1 MEEDFGAAL
10 RRRRMAAGLSIK
22 QMSDRVHFSKGYLSK
37 IENGLKRPTE
47 AVARQCDSVLGA
59 NGTLAALA
67 DPHEPGEPA
76 PGEVPGTDEIAD
88 EVWVMALDKIGE
100 VRFLPVDRRHVLAGG
115 AAAILGFA
123 LARGARPAAVDERV
137 LPGLRTAFDQV
148 RSLGMVS
155 SPVVVLPMVIAQ
167 VHALRSLVPDS
178 RGALRAELLVLASRV
193 AEYAGW
199 MCQEAGDERRAE
211 WWTDCAVNLAGAGQ
225 DAGFASYALVRHAE
239 LAMYR
244 HDASTTIELARQAQA
259 HPAAGPRILGLAAR
273 CEAQGHALAGNAEDY
288 QRALDRALALLVAAE
303 PADSGR
309 PVLGSSSVA
318 DQVSLAAGGSLC
330 DLGRPAQAAEVL
342 DREVPKIAAAARRA
356 RARFGARRVL
366 AHAANGEVEH
376 ACELLRP
383 VLEDATHVDSATIRV
398 ELRQVARTLSRWHG
412 HPPVR
417 QLYPDLTAVLRAPAR

>member
-1 MEEDFGAAL
+1 MAEDFGAAL
-10 RRRRMAAGLSIK
+10 RRRRLAAGLSIK
-22 QMSDRVHFSKGYLSK
+22 QLADQVHFSKGYLSK

-47 AVARQCDSVLGA
+47 AIARQCDSVLGA
-59 NGTLAALA
+59 AGALA
-67 DPHEPGEPA
+67 VLAGSPGPGEPA
-76 PGEVPGTDEIAD
+76 PGGVAVTGDVDD

-100 VRFLPVDRRHVLAGG
+100 VRFMPMDRRHVLAGG

-123 LARGARPAAVDERV
+123 LARGTRPAAVDERI
-137 LPGLRTAFDQV
+137 LPGLRAAFDQV

-167 VHALRSLVPDS
+167 VHALRSLVPDC

-199 MCQEAGDERRAE
+199 MSQEAGDERRAA

-225 DAGFASYALVRHAE
+225 DVGFASYALVRHAE

-244 HDASTTIELARQAQA
+244 HDAWTTIELARQAQA
-259 HPAAGPRILGLAAR
+259 HPAAGQRILGLAAR
-273 CEAQGHALAGNAEDY
+273 CEAQGHALAGAVDDY
-288 QRALDRALALLVAAE
+288 QRALDRALTLLLAAE
-303 PADSGR
+303 PVDGR

-342 DREVPKIAAAARRA
+342 DREVPKIAATARRA

-366 AHAANGEVEH
+366 AHAANGDVDH

-383 VLEDATHVDSATIRV
+383 VLEDAAHVDSATIRV
-398 ELRQVARTLSRWHG
+398 ELRQVARTLARWHG

-417 QLYPDLTAVLRAPAR
+417 QLYPDLTAALRSPAR